1 MMARR
6 CLTILVPA
14 AALLAGAL
22 LPGGLRGGEPT
33 SAPAASARVP
43 TGAPDGTDGRAVR
56 SRATE
61 DTSGKKL
68 TRLSNGGGWL
78 QTLAALAV
86 VIVLIFA
93 VRMLLK
99 RFAASSSPARRGGAI
114 EVLAQARLA
123 SRQQV
128 SLVRL
133 GRRLVLVG
141 SGPAG
146 ISPLAEVTDPDEAK
160 ELLAAVRSGGSG
172 TFAGIFARY
181 SRHAADGPTGE
192 SSQKGHG
199 ESSSKGSQETGT

>member
-1 MMARR
+1 MTARR
-6 CLTILVPA
+6 CLTILALA

-22 LPGGLRGGEPT
+22 LPAGLRGQEPT
-33 SAPAASARVP
+33 SAPAASTPVRTDAS
-43 TGAPDGTDGRAVR
+43 DGTDGRAVR
-56 SRATE
+56 SGATE
-61 DTSGKKL
+61 DTSGKRL
-68 TRLSNGGGWL
+68 TRDGGDGWL

-99 RFAASSSPARRGGAI
+99 RFAASPSSARRGGAI

-141 SGPAG
+141 SGPTG

-172 TFAGIFARY
+172 TFAGIFARRN
-181 SRHAADGPTGE
+181 RHAADGSTGE
-192 SSQKGHG
+192 SSEKGDG
-199 ESSSKGSQETGT
+199 ESSSKGSQGTGT